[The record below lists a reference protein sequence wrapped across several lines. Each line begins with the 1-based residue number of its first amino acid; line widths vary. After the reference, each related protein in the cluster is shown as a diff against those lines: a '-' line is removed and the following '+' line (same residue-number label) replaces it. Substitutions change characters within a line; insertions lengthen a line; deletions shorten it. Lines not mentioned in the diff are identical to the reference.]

1 MSGAQTNV
9 NDTGTF
15 SAVRILYVDCDT
27 LRPDHLGCYGYHRPT
42 SPTVD
47 ALAAESTVFD
57 RVHAS
62 DVPCLPSRSALFSGQ
77 MGIRTGVVG
86 HAGKY
91 ARGRYPGDGH
101 VTDPERYPLAM
112 ALSKAGYLTS
122 TFTTFHQ
129 RHLAWRFC
137 AGWDEVH
144 RFASTIGDEVA
155 TELEGP
161 AIEWLTRN
169 GQREDWFLH
178 LHFWDPHVPYNTP
191 LEFGNPMEGYAPPE
205 FPSAEEL
212 AEQQGSYGPMGAADL
227 INDYHRP
234 HPRMPKAL
242 RNRDDYRMLIDGYDV
257 GIRYFDDTLG
267 RIVDTL
273 SALGILDDTVII
285 LSSDHGENQ
294 GELNLYTSHSTADAI
309 TTRIPLVVRW
319 PGVTTGTRSDALLY
333 GLDLAPTLLDLLDIP
348 VPSGWDGLSFAPA
361 VRGEAMAG
369 REELVFGHGAWFVQ
383 RAVLRDDWL
392 YIRTLHK
399 ALDPMPDEL
408 LFDLRNDPRERHNL
422 VASEPARRD
431 ALRGRLGAWWD
442 EYGGPDADPLVS
454 MAAEGG
460 AYYPRIFK
468 DGYLKVL
475 RESGRDWAAKEIEE
489 RYIAPVP
496 DRFDFDLR

>member
-1 MSGAQTNV
+1 
-9 NDTGTF
+9 
-15 SAVRILYVDCDT
+15 VRILYVDCDT

-47 ALAAESTVFD
+47 ALAAEAVVFD

-77 MGIRTGVVG
+77 LGIRTGVVG

-101 VTDPERYPLAM
+101 VTDPDRLPLAM

-129 RHLAWRFC
+129 RHLAWAFC

-155 TELEGP
+155 TELEAP
-161 AIEWLTRN
+161 AIDWLNRN
-169 GQREDWFLH
+169 GAREDWFLH

-191 LEFGNPMEGYAPPE
+191 LEFGNPMADYAPPD

-212 AEQQGSYGPMGAADL
+212 AGQQGSYGPMGAADL
-227 INDYHRP
+227 INDYHLP
-234 HPRMPKAL
+234 HARMPRAL

-273 SALGILDDTVII
+273 GQLGILDDTVII
-285 LSSDHGENQ
+285 VGSDHGENQ

-309 TTRIPLVVRW
+309 TTRIPLVIRW
-319 PGVTTGTRSDALLY
+319 PGLPRGIRSDALLY
-333 GLDLAPTLLDLLDIP
+333 GLDLAPTLLELLGIE
-348 VPSGWDGLSFAPA
+348 VPGAWDGISFAPA
-361 VRGEAMAG
+361 VRGEQVAG
-369 REELVFGHGAWFVQ
+369 RKQLVFGHGAWFVQ
-383 RAVLRDDWL
+383 RAVLEDDWL
-392 YIRTLHK
+392 YMRTLHA

-408 LFDLRNDPRERHNL
+408 LFDLRTDPHERHNL
-422 VASEPARRD
+422 IGSEERRAD
-431 ALRGRLGAWWD
+431 DGRLALESWWD
-442 EYGGPDADPLVS
+442 SHGGRGSDPLVT
-454 MAAEGG
+454 MADEGG
-460 AYYPRIFK
+460 AYYPRMFK
-468 DGYLKVL
+468 DNYLAKL
-475 RESGRDWAAKEIEE
+475 RDSGRGWAAEEIER
-489 RYIAPVP
+489 RYLAPVV
-496 DRFDFDLR
+496 DRYDLDRR